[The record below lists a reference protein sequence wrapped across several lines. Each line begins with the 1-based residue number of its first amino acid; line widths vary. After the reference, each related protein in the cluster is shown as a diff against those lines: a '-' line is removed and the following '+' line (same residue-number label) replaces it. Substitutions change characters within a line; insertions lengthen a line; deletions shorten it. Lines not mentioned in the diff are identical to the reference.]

1 MGVKRKLKGFTLI
14 ELLVVIAIIAILAGL
29 LLPALAKARESA
41 KRANCSSNLRQVGLA
56 IEQYD
61 MDYRGG
67 YPRAVNG
74 TNALGD
80 GRLALALL
88 ARPYMKADGLSG
100 QLTNLKVFI
109 CPSSGES
116 ADSFSD
122 TWEDFSEGIK
132 ISYAYDQHHKG
143 NDGTDVIVAADKKGA
158 VLQSINHGPGKDGA
172 GAGQNVLFLGDWHV
186 EWVVKTTVGYNN
198 DDIYSADASA
208 PAGVELGVTHL
219 QDSFLVE

>member
-1 MGVKRKLKGFTLI
+1 MVVKRKGFTLI

-67 YPRAVNG
+67 YPRAVA
-74 TNALGD
+74 TNTDGD
-80 GRLALALL
+80 GRLAMGLL
-88 ARPYMKADGLSG
+88 ARPFDKADKLSG

-109 CPSSGES
+109 CPSSSER
-116 ADSFSD
+116 AESFSPGWD
-122 TWEDFSEGIK
+122 DFNTDGK
-132 ISYAYDQHHKG
+132 GNSYAYDQHHKG
-143 NDGTDVIVAADKKGA
+143 NDGTDVIVAADRIGDG
-158 VLQSINHGPGKDGA
+158 LQSVNHGPGKDGD
-172 GAGQNVLFLGDWHV
+172 GAGQNTLFLGDWHV
-186 EWVVKTTVGYNN
+186 EWSVKPTVGYNSDN
-198 DDIYSADASA
+198 IYEGDTSAMTGYV
-208 PAGVELGVTHL
+208 AGEKHL

>member
-1 MGVKRKLKGFTLI
+1 MIVKRKGFTLI

-67 YPRAVNG
+67 YPRAVD
-74 TNALGD
+74 TAPADGD
-80 GRLALALL
+80 GRLAMALL
-88 ARPYMKADGLSG
+88 ARPYDKSEKLSG

-109 CPSSGES
+109 CPSSSERFES
-116 ADSFSD
+116 FGPNWD
-122 TWEDFSEGIK
+122 DFNTNGK
-132 ISYAYDQHHKG
+132 GNSYAYDQHHKG
-143 NDGTDVIVAADKKGA
+143 NDGTDVIVASDRKGA
-158 VLQSINHGPGKDGA
+158 VDQSINHGPGKDGA

-186 EWVVKTTVGYNN
+186 EWAVRKTIGFNG
-198 DDIYSADASA
+198 DDIFTQDTSMT
-208 PAGVELGVTHL
+208 GVVPGETHL
-219 QDSFLVE
+219 QDSYVVE